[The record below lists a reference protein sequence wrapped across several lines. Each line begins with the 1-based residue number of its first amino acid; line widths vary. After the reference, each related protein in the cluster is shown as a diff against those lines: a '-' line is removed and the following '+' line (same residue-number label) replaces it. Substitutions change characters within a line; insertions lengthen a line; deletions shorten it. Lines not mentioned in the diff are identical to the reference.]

1 MSLII
6 MSGKNLP
13 WGKGE
18 EREGEEL
25 SGEDAKEE
33 GGGGELRAASA
44 TSCCAVTGDLGALI
58 AKLGP
63 ALPAMA

>member
-13 WGKGE
+13 WGKG
-18 EREGEEL
+18 EGEEL

-33 GGGGELRAASA
+33 GGGGEGAQ
-44 TSCCAVTGDLGALI
+44 SCISNFLLCGDW
-58 AKLGP
+58 
-63 ALPAMA
+63 

>member
-18 EREGEEL
+18 GEEL

-33 GGGGELRAASA
+33 GGGELRAASA

>member
-1 MSLII
+1 MEKISP
-6 MSGKNLP
+6 GAR
-13 WGKGE
+13 E
-18 EREGEEL
+18 REREGEEL

-33 GGGGELRAASA
+33 GGGELRAASA

>member
-18 EREGEEL
+18 EREREEL

-33 GGGGELRAASA
+33 GGGEGGSSELHQQ
-44 TSCCAVTGDLGALI
+44 
-58 AKLGP
+58 
-63 ALPAMA
+63 LPAVR

>member
-18 EREGEEL
+18 GEEL

-33 GGGGELRAASA
+33 GGGEGAQ
-44 TSCCAVTGDLGALI
+44 SCISNFLLCGDW
-58 AKLGP
+58 
-63 ALPAMA
+63 

>member
-18 EREGEEL
+18 G
-25 SGEDAKEE
+25 E
-33 GGGGELRAASA
+33 GGRRAEWGGCEEESEGAASA
-44 TSCCAVTGDLGALI
+44 TSCFAVTGDLRALI
-58 AKLGP
+58 AKLG
-63 ALPAMA
+63 LPP

>member
-18 EREGEEL
+18 GEEL
-25 SGEDAKEE
+25 SGEDARGE
-33 GGGGELRAASA
+33 GAW
-44 TSCCAVTGDLGALI
+44 SCISNFLLCGDW
-58 AKLGP
+58 
-63 ALPAMA
+63 